1 MCVRLLFTVV
11 FFVIFRA
18 DVQQQKIQLA
28 NQLEQQ
34 KVELANV
41 QRDAAQMQDNLKD
54 VIEAQK
60 ARIVQLKA
68 VSTRRKR
75 RRRRRKEKDV
85 VMLGS
90 L

>member
-1 MCVRLLFTVV
+1 MCVRLLFTAV

-75 RRRRRKEKDV
+75 KRRRRKEKDV